1 MRQSAKRESAK
12 RRPNKRRPN
21 KWRPS
26 LATITLAV
34 MIAVLA
40 LPFAGIGILRLA
52 ENQLV
57 RSTEAELIAQAAALA
72 AAMAARLDEQGP
84 TLSLGPPI
92 PLPIRPPGS
101 SPDEVRW
108 NPTVPQLDLA
118 SMPILDRRPAARPAA
133 TPAPPAYSEAG
144 AWLDPILAATQR
156 ATLAGFR
163 VTDPDGTVVAG
174 RDEVGLSLA
183 HLPELSQALG
193 GRASSALRRRVVDN
207 PQPIYSISRGTTVR
221 VFVALPVVVR
231 GRVAGAIYV
240 SRTPSNILKELYG
253 QRWRLLIAGLA
264 VVGLALLLGLVLLRA
279 IVVPVRELT
288 NRTRRIEAG
297 DRTAIRPLRQYG
309 SRELHALS
317 TGLLAMA
324 RRIVDRSDTLVTFA
338 THVSHELKSPLA
350 GIRGAVELL
359 ADDDLS
365 PAERLR
371 FRRNVEADID
381 RMALLL
387 DRMREMARTEHLD
400 LRGACDLRDC
410 LMEASAS
417 LSLEVEAPSWIT
429 LPMSR
434 EAASIVFSN
443 LAENAVQ
450 HSATRLHVT
459 ATEVDGDLVVDVA
472 DDGAGISAGNRDL
485 VFDLFHTTRRDAGGT
500 GMGLAIIRSVLHAL
514 GGTIILLEAERGA
527 TFRIALPLR
536 ATGTLG

>member
-1 MRQSAKRESAK
+1 MRET
-12 RRPNKRRPN
+12 NKWRPN

-26 LATITLAV
+26 LATITLAI

-72 AAMAARLDEQGP
+72 ATMAARLDEERS
-84 TLSLGPPI
+84 TLPLGPPI
-92 PLPIRPPGS
+92 PRPENR
-101 SPDEVRW
+101 PDAGRW

-118 SMPILDRRPAARPAA
+118 STPIMARRPDARPTAL
-133 TPAPPAYSEAG
+133 PPPSAYSDAG

-163 VTDPDGTVVAG
+163 VTDPKGTVVAG
-174 RDEVGLSLA
+174 GDEVGLSLA
-183 HLPELSQALG
+183 HLPELARALTG
-193 GRASSALRRRVVDN
+193 KASSALRRRVVDN
-207 PQPIYSISRGTTVR
+207 PQPIYSISRGTTIR

-231 GRVAGAIYV
+231 GRVAGAIYA

-253 QRWRLLIAGLA
+253 QRWRLLVAGLA
-264 VVGLALLLGLVLLRA
+264 VLGLALLLGLVLLRS

-309 SRELHALS
+309 SRELHTLS

-324 RRIVDRSDTLVTFA
+324 RRIVERSDTLVTFA

-365 PAERLR
+365 SAERVR

-410 LMEASAS
+410 LSEAGAC
-417 LSLEVEAPSWIT
+417 LPLEIDAPSRIT
-429 LPMSR
+429 LPMSG

-443 LAENAVQ
+443 LAENAAQ
-450 HSATRLHVT
+450 HGATRLHVT

-472 DDGAGISAGNRDL
+472 DNGAGISPGNRNV

-500 GMGLAIIRSVLHAL
+500 GMGLAIIRSVLSVL
-514 GGTIILLEAERGA
+514 GGTITLLEAEPGA
-527 TFRIALPLR
+527 TFRIVLPLR
-536 ATGTLG
+536 APGASV